1 VQAAAAHGRLRE
13 PHTMHAPIPS
23 VSSVETR
30 QSWLVAFV
38 ALIIMSLVFGS
49 GWITSVAL
57 TDIAAEAG
65 GARSIPAVATSF
77 LWLGAGIGGVLMGRV
92 ANRFGM
98 RLSVVFGA
106 FMVGGG
112 LAISTLGPP
121 TPLWIGHAIFMGL
134 LGIGAINAPMYVY
147 ISNWFDKRRGSALA
161 LISSGSYFAG
171 TLWPPVFERSVSAV
185 GWRTTM
191 LLYGGFLIVM
201 IVPLALAFLKP
212 PPQAAG
218 PQVTGSVPTNAGT
231 SYQVTLPANVVFLFL
246 CAAGLLC
253 CVPMA
258 MPQQHLVAFCG
269 DLGISRATGAL
280 MLSVLLGAAFASR
293 QVWGVVS
300 DRIGGLKTIFISS
313 IAQAVA
319 LTGFLLTQTEAG
331 LFFVAAAFGLGFSA
345 LIPAYALAVRDL
357 FPASEAYWRVPTV
370 LLCTAFGMAIGGW
383 LAGYLYDHFGSYAP
397 AFATGVAANVLN
409 FTIIGVLVARQS
421 RRLA

>member
-1 VQAAAAHGRLRE
+1 
-13 PHTMHAPIPS
+13 MHAPIPS
-23 VSSVETR
+23 VASVETR
-30 QSWLVAFV
+30 QSWVVAFV
-38 ALIIMSLVFGS
+38 ALAIMALVFGS

-57 TDIAAEAG
+57 TDIAAEVG
-65 GARSIPAVATSF
+65 GARSIPALATSF
-77 LWLGAGIGGVLMGRV
+77 LWFGAGIGGVLMGHV
-92 ANRFGM
+92 ANRVGM
-98 RLSVVFGA
+98 RLTVVAGA
-106 FMVGGG
+106 AMVGIG

-121 TPLWIGHAIFMGL
+121 EPLWIGHAIFIGL

-161 LISSGSYFAG
+161 LISSGSYLAG
-171 TLWPPVFERSVSAV
+171 ALWPPVFERSVSAF

-191 LLYGGFLIVM
+191 LMYGAFLVVM
-201 IVPLALAFLKP
+201 IVPLALVFLSA

-218 PQVTGSVPTNAGT
+218 AQAAGGPAASAGT
-231 SYQVTLPANVVFLFL
+231 SFRVALPANATFLML
-246 CAAGLLC
+246 CAAGVLC

-258 MPQQHLVAFCG
+258 MPQQHLIAFCG
-269 DLGISRATGAL
+269 DLGIGRATGAL

-293 QVWGVVS
+293 QVWGVIS
-300 DRIGGLKTIFISS
+300 DRIGGLKTILISS
-313 IAQAVA
+313 GAQAVA

-383 LAGYLYDHFGSYAP
+383 LAGFLYDLYGSYAP
-397 AFATGVAANVLN
+397 AFATGVGANIVN
-409 FTIIGVLVARQS
+409 FAIVGLLVSRQS
-421 RRLA
+421 RRLGA

>member
-1 VQAAAAHGRLRE
+1 
-13 PHTMHAPIPS
+13 MHAPMPS
-23 VSSVETR
+23 VASVETR
-30 QSWLVAFV
+30 QSWVVAVV
-38 ALIIMSLVFGS
+38 ALVIMSLVFGS

-57 TDIAAEAG
+57 TDIAREAG
-65 GARSIPAVATSF
+65 GARSIPALATSF
-77 LWLGAGIGGVLMGRV
+77 AWLGAGIGGVLMGRV
-92 ANRFGM
+92 AHRFGL
-98 RLSVVFGA
+98 RLTAVFGA
-106 FMVGGG
+106 FMVAAG

-171 TLWPPVFERSVSAV
+171 TLWPPVFERSVSAF

-191 LLYGGFLIVM
+191 LMYAALVILA

-212 PPQAAG
+212 PPQASGTQA
-218 PQVTGSVPTNAGT
+218 TGSPAAAGSGT
-231 SYQVTLPANVVFLFL
+231 SFRVALPANVTFLML
-246 CAAGLLC
+246 CAAGVLC

-293 QVWGVVS
+293 QVWGLVS
-300 DRIGGLKTIFISS
+300 DRIGGVKTIFISS
-313 IAQAVA
+313 VAQAVA

-383 LAGYLYDHFGSYAP
+383 LAGYIYDLSGSYAP
-397 AFATGVAANVLN
+397 AFATGGAANIVN
-409 FTIIGVLVARQS
+409 FAIVGLLVARQS
-421 RRLA
+421 RLA

>member
-1 VQAAAAHGRLRE
+1 
-13 PHTMHAPIPS
+13 MHAPIPS

-30 QSWLVAFV
+30 QSWVVAFV
-38 ALIIMSLVFGS
+38 ALCIMALVFGS

-57 TDIAAEAG
+57 TDIAAEVG
-65 GARSIPAVATSF
+65 GARSIPALATSF
-77 LWLGAGIGGVLMGRV
+77 LWFGAGIGGVLMGHV
-92 ANRFGM
+92 ANRVGM
-98 RLSVVFGA
+98 RLTVVAGA
-106 FMVGGG
+106 VMVGIG

-121 TPLWIGHAIFMGL
+121 EPLWIGHAIFIGL

-161 LISSGSYFAG
+161 LISSGSYLAG
-171 TLWPPVFERSVSAV
+171 ALWPPVFERSVSAF

-191 LLYGGFLIVM
+191 LMYGAFLVVM
-201 IVPLALAFLKP
+201 IVPLALVFLSA

-218 PQVTGSVPTNAGT
+218 GQAAGGPAA
-231 SYQVTLPANVVFLFL
+231 SAGISFRVALPANATFLML
-246 CAAGLLC
+246 CAAGVLC

-258 MPQQHLVAFCG
+258 MPQQHLIAFCG

-293 QVWGVVS
+293 QVWGVIS
-300 DRIGGLKTIFISS
+300 DRIGGLKTILISS
-313 IAQAVA
+313 GAQAVA
-319 LTGFLLTQTEAG
+319 LTGFLFTQTEAG
-331 LFFVAAAFGLGFSA
+331 LFFVAVAFGLGFSA

-383 LAGYLYDHFGSYAP
+383 LAGYLYDLFGSYAP
-397 AFATGVAANVLN
+397 AFATGVGANIVN
-409 FTIIGVLVARQS
+409 FAIVGLLVARQS

>member
-1 VQAAAAHGRLRE
+1 
-13 PHTMHAPIPS
+13 MHAPLPS

-30 QSWLVAFV
+30 QSWVVAFV
-38 ALIIMSLVFGS
+38 ALGIMSLVFGS

-57 TDIAAEAG
+57 TDIAAEVG

-106 FMVGGG
+106 FMVGSG

-171 TLWPPVFERSVSAV
+171 TLWPPVFERSVSTF

-191 LLYGGFLIVM
+191 LLYGAFLIAM
-201 IVPLALAFLKP
+201 IVPLALVFLKP
-212 PPQAAG
+212 PPQATG
-218 PQVTGSVPTNAGT
+218 TQVTGSAPANAGT
-231 SYQVTLPANVVFLFL
+231 SYQVALPANIVFLML

-253 CVPMA
+253 CIPMA

-280 MLSVLLGAAFASR
+280 MLSVLLGAAFTSR
-293 QVWGVVS
+293 QVWGLVS
-300 DRIGGLKTIFISS
+300 DKIGGVKTIFISS

-409 FTIIGVLVARQS
+409 FTIIGVLVMRQS
-421 RRLA
+421 RRVAHA

>member
-1 VQAAAAHGRLRE
+1 
-13 PHTMHAPIPS
+13 MHAPMPS
-23 VSSVETR
+23 AASVETR
-30 QSWLVAFV
+30 QSWVVAVV
-38 ALIIMSLVFGS
+38 ALVIMSLVFGS

-57 TDIAAEAG
+57 TDIAKEAG
-65 GARSIPAVATSF
+65 GARSIPALATSF
-77 LWLGAGIGGVLMGRV
+77 AWLGAGIGGVLMGRV
-92 ANRFGM
+92 AHRFGL
-98 RLSVVFGA
+98 RLTAVFGA
-106 FMVGGG
+106 FMVAGG

-171 TLWPPVFERSVSAV
+171 TLWPPVFERSVSV
-185 GWRTTM
+185 FGWRTTM
-191 LLYGGFLIVM
+191 LMYAALVILA

-212 PPQAAG
+212 PPQASGTPA
-218 PQVTGSVPTNAGT
+218 TGSPPAAGSGT
-231 SYQVTLPANVVFLFL
+231 SFRVALPANVTFLML
-246 CAAGLLC
+246 CAAGVLC

-258 MPQQHLVAFCG
+258 MPQQHLIAFCG

-280 MLSVLLGAAFASR
+280 MLSVLLGAAFTSR
-293 QVWGVVS
+293 QVWGLVS
-300 DRIGGLKTIFISS
+300 DRIGGVKTIFISS
-313 IAQAVA
+313 VAQAVA

-383 LAGYLYDHFGSYAP
+383 LAGYIYDLSGSYAP
-397 AFATGVAANVLN
+397 AFATGVAANIVN
-409 FTIIGVLVARQS
+409 FAIIGLLVARQS
-421 RRLA
+421 RLA

>member
-1 VQAAAAHGRLRE
+1 
-13 PHTMHAPIPS
+13 MHAPIPS

-30 QSWLVAFV
+30 QSWVVAFV
-38 ALIIMSLVFGS
+38 ALGIMALVFGA

-65 GARSIPAVATSF
+65 GARSVPAVATSF

-98 RLSVVFGA
+98 RSTVVFGA
-106 FMVGGG
+106 FMVGSG
-112 LAISTLGPP
+112 LAVSTLGPP
-121 TPLWIGHAIFMGL
+121 GPLWTGHAIFMGL

-171 TLWPPVFERSVSAV
+171 ALWPPVFERSISAF

-191 LLYGGFLIVM
+191 LMYGVFVVVM
-201 IVPLALAFLKP
+201 IVPLALVFLKA
-212 PPQAAG
+212 PPQPAG
-218 PQVTGSVPTNAGT
+218 AQAGAGLSATAGT
-231 SYQVTLPANVVFLFL
+231 SFSVALPANVAFLMM
-246 CAAGLLC
+246 CAAGVLC

-319 LTGFLLTQTEAG
+319 LTGFLLTQTETG

-357 FPASEAYWRVPTV
+357 FPASDAYWRVPTV

-397 AFATGVAANVLN
+397 AFATGVGANIVN
-409 FTIIGVLVARQS
+409 FAIIGVLVSRQS
-421 RRLA
+421 RRLG

>member
-1 VQAAAAHGRLRE
+1 
-13 PHTMHAPIPS
+13 MHAPIPS

-30 QSWLVAFV
+30 QSWVVAFV
-38 ALIIMSLVFGS
+38 ALGIMALVFGA

-65 GARSIPAVATSF
+65 GARSVPAVATSF

-98 RLSVVFGA
+98 RSTVVFGA
-106 FMVGGG
+106 FMVGSG

-121 TPLWIGHAIFMGL
+121 GPLWTGHAIFMGL

-171 TLWPPVFERSVSAV
+171 ALWPPVFERSISAF

-191 LLYGGFLIVM
+191 LMYGVFVVVM
-201 IVPLALAFLKP
+201 VVPLALVFLKA
-212 PPQAAG
+212 PPQPAG
-218 PQVTGSVPTNAGT
+218 AQAGAGLSATAGT
-231 SYQVTLPANVVFLFL
+231 SFSVALPANVAFLMM
-246 CAAGLLC
+246 CAAGVLC

-319 LTGFLLTQTEAG
+319 LTGFLLTQTETG

-383 LAGYLYDHFGSYAP
+383 LAGYLYDQFGSYAP
-397 AFATGVAANVLN
+397 AFATGVGANIVN
-409 FTIIGVLVARQS
+409 FAIIGVLVSRQS
-421 RRLA
+421 RRLG